1 MLSLF
6 VVSGCASVS
15 TRENVYSEEQ
25 QPFRSS
31 AVASLDEKNEGSI
44 RRNIIALGDK
54 TRLRAKV
61 RVYNNNV
68 LLVGETE
75 NAATKEKLEVFS
87 ARRGGIKRV
96 FNRIDV
102 ASPLPS
108 YKGLNDLLLRT
119 RIGFAM
125 AGVKEFDAT
134 RIDYF
139 VDRNR
144 VHLMGLVS
152 RQEAEIMIGRFRRI
166 EGVQEVVV
174 LFFYID

>member
-6 VVSGCASVS
+6 VVSGCSSVS
-15 TRENVYSEEQ
+15 TRENVYSEQ
-25 QPFRSS
+25 QPFRSPS
-31 AVASLDEKNEGSI
+31 VASLDKKNEASI
-44 RRNIIALGDK
+44 RRDIITLGDK

-61 RVYNNNV
+61 QVYNNNV

-75 NAATKEKLEVFS
+75 NAATKEKLEVLA
-87 ARRGGIKRV
+87 ARKKGIKRV

-102 ASPLPS
+102 ANPLPP
-108 YKGLNDLLLRT
+108 YKGFNDLLLRT

-139 VDRNR
+139 VDRSR
-144 VHLMGLVS
+144 VYLIGLVS
-152 RQEAEIMIGRFRRI
+152 REEAEIMIGRFRRI